1 MVSLKNKLPL
11 GLFAL
16 CAVSVVGM
24 KDTGV
29 FINEHVQKTYSGSE
43 IEFAIG
49 EKVEILQNKGNE
61 YYVQKGKAKVTIPQE
76 KILLTEVDVPTYKI
90 VKASPILDDNGKII
104 RSLFVDEYAVG
115 ISIDDTKA
123 KIKCN
128 DGTVGNVDRL
138 AIKKVSDK
146 RNNVTE
152 VQVKNNTVAK
162 SDNGK
167 KLNLNK
173 NQVVNVI
180 DFNNGLFVIQDN
192 GNFYNVEAKNLNIV
206 SGLKVDKA
214 VAVKVD
220 KAVAVKVDAKSDLSS
235 DEKEIQEVIKN
246 KEKITKDAKETKEVK
261 KAPAANPS
269 IAAKVINS
277 AENKLGSTYV
287 YGDTG
292 KDGYD
297 CSGLVYSIYNN
308 ELGISIPR
316 SSVSQSTFGKQV
328 SKSDLQ
334 EGDLVFFNTVGNGVS
349 HVGIYVGDGKFI
361 HASSG
366 QGKVM
371 TSSLDEGYYQERYVN
386 ATRVL

>member
-1 MVSLKNKLPL
+1 MFSLKNKLPL

-16 CAVSVVGM
+16 CAVSIVGM

-29 FINEHVQKTYSGSE
+29 FINEHVQKTYSGNE
-43 IEFAIG
+43 IDFSIG
-49 EKVEILQNKGNE
+49 EKVEVLERKGND
-61 YYVQKGKAKVTIPQE
+61 YFVQKGKAKVTIPQD
-76 KILLTEVDVPTYKI
+76 KILLTEVNVPTYKV

-104 RSLFVDEYAVG
+104 RSLFVDEYAIGV
-115 ISIDDTKA
+115 SANDDKV

-128 DGTVGNVDRL
+128 DGTIGNVDIKAL
-138 AIKKVSDK
+138 KKVADK
-146 RNNVTE
+146 RNNVTNVE
-152 VQVKNNTVAK
+152 VKNKTVAT

-173 NQVVNVI
+173 KQVVNVV
-180 DFNNGLFVIQDN
+180 DFADGHFVIEDN
-192 GNFYNVEAKNLNIV
+192 GANYNVPAKDLDIV
-206 SGLKVDKA
+206 SGIKLEREEENN
-214 VAVKVD
+214 
-220 KAVAVKVDAKSDLSS
+220 SDSIIS
-235 DEKEIQEVIKN
+235 NDEKEIQEAIKN
-246 KEKITKDAKETKEVK
+246 KNVIKVNFETKKV
-261 KAPAANPS
+261 AGPNAS
-269 IAAKVINS
+269 TAAKVISS
-277 AENKLGSTYV
+277 AEDKLGSTYV

-292 KDGYD
+292 KAGFD

-316 SSVSQSTFGKQV
+316 SSRTQSTFGQQV

-334 EGDLVFFNTVGNGVS
+334 EGDLVFFNTTGNGVS

-371 TSSLDEGYYQERYVN
+371 TSSLSEGYYQERYVN

>member
-1 MVSLKNKLPL
+1 MVSFKNKLPL

-16 CAVSVVGM
+16 CAVSIVGM

-29 FINEHVQKTYSGSE
+29 FINEHVQKTYSGNE
-43 IEFAIG
+43 IEFAVG
-49 EKVEILQNKGNE
+49 EKVEILESKGNE

-76 KILLTEVDVPTYKI
+76 KILLTEINVPTYQI

-104 RSLFVDEYAVG
+104 RNLFIDEFAIG
-115 ISIDDTKA
+115 ISIDKDKA

-128 DGTVGNVDRL
+128 DGTVGNVDRT
-138 AIKKVSDK
+138 KKKKISDK

-152 VQVKNNTVAK
+152 VKVKNNSVAR

-167 KLNLNK
+167 KLNLNRS
-173 NQVVNVI
+173 QIVNVI
-180 DFNNGLFVIQDN
+180 DYKEGLFIIEDK
-192 GNFYNVEAKNLNIV
+192 GNSYNVDAKNLDIV
-206 SGLKVDKA
+206 SGTKVERNEE
-214 VAVKVD
+214 VKRVQIQLLAD
-220 KAVAVKVDAKSDLSS
+220 
-235 DEKEIQEVIKN
+235 DEKEIQNVIK
-246 KEKITKDAKETKEVK
+246 TKEVK
-261 KAPAANPS
+261 ELNEFKIVAAPNSS
-269 IAAKVINS
+269 IAARVISS

-292 KDGYD
+292 KEGYD
-297 CSGLVYSIYNN
+297 CSGLIYSIYCN
-308 ELGISIPR
+308 ELGISLPR
-316 SSVSQSTFGKQV
+316 SSAAQSTFGKQV

-334 EGDLVFFNTVGNGVS
+334 EGDLVFFNTTGNGVS
-349 HVGIYVGDGKFI
+349 HVGIYIGGGKFI

-371 TSSLDEGYYQERYVN
+371 TSSLDEGYYEDRYVN

>member
-1 MVSLKNKLPL
+1 MESLKNKLPL

-16 CAVSVVGM
+16 CAISVVGM

-29 FINEHVQKTYSGSE
+29 FINEHVQKTYSGNE

-61 YYVQKGKAKVTIPQE
+61 YYIQKGKAKVTIPQE

-180 DFNNGLFVIQDN
+180 DFNNGFFVIQDN

-220 KAVAVKVDAKSDLSS
+220 AKSDLSF

-246 KEKITKDAKETKEVK
+246 KDKVNKESKEVK

-269 IAAKVINS
+269 IVAKVINS

>member
-1 MVSLKNKLPL
+1 MVSFKNKLPL

-16 CAVSVVGM
+16 CAVSIVGM

-29 FINEHVQKTYSGSE
+29 FINEHVQKTYSGNE
-43 IEFAIG
+43 IEFAVG
-49 EKVEILQNKGNE
+49 EKVEILENKGNE

-76 KILLTEVDVPTYKI
+76 KILLTEVNVPTYQI

-104 RSLFVDEYAVG
+104 RNLFIDEFAIG
-115 ISIDDTKA
+115 ISIDKDKA

-128 DGTVGNVDRL
+128 DGTVGNVDRTAL
-138 AIKKVSDK
+138 KKISDK

-152 VQVKNNTVAK
+152 VKVKNNSVAR

-173 NQVVNVI
+173 SQIVNVI
-180 DFNNGLFVIQDN
+180 DYKEGLFVIEDK
-192 GNFYNVEAKNLNIV
+192 GNSYNVDAKDLNIV
-206 SGLKVDKA
+206 SGIKVERNEEAK
-214 VAVKVD
+214 KVQIELLAD
-220 KAVAVKVDAKSDLSS
+220 
-235 DEKEIQEVIKN
+235 DEKEIKNVIK
-246 KEKITKDAKETKEVK
+246 TKEVK
-261 KAPAANPS
+261 ELNEFKRVAAPNSS
-269 IAAKVINS
+269 IAARVISS

-292 KDGYD
+292 KEGYD
-297 CSGLVYSIYNN
+297 CSGLVYSIYYN
-308 ELGISIPR
+308 ELGISLPR
-316 SSVSQSTFGKQV
+316 SSASQSTFGKQV

-334 EGDLVFFNTVGNGVS
+334 EGDLVFFNTTGNGVS
-349 HVGIYVGDGKFI
+349 HVGIYIGGGKFI

-371 TSSLDEGYYQERYVN
+371 TSSLDEGYYEDRYVN

>member
-1 MVSLKNKLPL
+1 MESLKNKLPL

-16 CAVSVVGM
+16 CAISVVGM

-29 FINEHVQKTYSGSE
+29 FINEHAQKTYSGNE

-61 YYVQKGKAKVTIPQE
+61 YYIQKGKAKVTIPQE

-115 ISIDDTKA
+115 ISIDDNKA

-173 NQVVNVI
+173 NQLVNVI

-220 KAVAVKVDAKSDLSS
+220 AKSDLSF

-246 KEKITKDAKETKEVK
+246 KDKVNKESKEVK

>member
-16 CAVSVVGM
+16 CAVSIVGM

-29 FINEHVQKTYSGSE
+29 FINEHVQKTYSGNE

-61 YYVQKGKAKVTIPQE
+61 YYIQKGKAKVTIPQE

-173 NQVVNVI
+173 NQLVNVI

-220 KAVAVKVDAKSDLSS
+220 AKSDLSF
-235 DEKEIQEVIKN
+235 DEKEIQEVIENKDKVN
-246 KEKITKDAKETKEVK
+246 KEIKEVK
-261 KAPAANPS
+261 KAPAVNPS

>member
-1 MVSLKNKLPL
+1 MVSFKNKLPL

-16 CAVSVVGM
+16 CAVSIVGM

-29 FINEHVQKTYSGSE
+29 FINEHVQKTYSGNE
-43 IEFAIG
+43 IEFAVG
-49 EKVEILQNKGNE
+49 EKVEILENKGNE

-76 KILLTEVDVPTYKI
+76 KILLTEINVPTYQI

-104 RSLFVDEYAVG
+104 RNLFIDEFAIG
-115 ISIDDTKA
+115 ISIDKDKA

-128 DGTVGNVDRL
+128 DGTVGNVDRTAL
-138 AIKKVSDK
+138 KKISDK

-152 VQVKNNTVAK
+152 VKVKNNSVAR

-167 KLNLNK
+167 KLNLNRS
-173 NQVVNVI
+173 QIVNVI
-180 DFNNGLFVIQDN
+180 DYKEGLFIIEDK
-192 GNFYNVEAKNLNIV
+192 GNSYNVDAKDLNIV
-206 SGLKVDKA
+206 SGIKVERNEEA
-214 VAVKVD
+214 RKVQIELLAD
-220 KAVAVKVDAKSDLSS
+220 
-235 DEKEIQEVIKN
+235 DEKEIKNVIK
-246 KEKITKDAKETKEVK
+246 TKEVK
-261 KAPAANPS
+261 ELNEFKRVAAPNSS
-269 IAAKVINS
+269 IAARVISS

-292 KDGYD
+292 KEGYD
-297 CSGLVYSIYNN
+297 CSGLVYSIYCN
-308 ELGISIPR
+308 ELGISLPR
-316 SSVSQSTFGKQV
+316 SSASQSTFGKQV

-334 EGDLVFFNTVGNGVS
+334 EGDLVFFNTTGNGVS
-349 HVGIYVGDGKFI
+349 HVGIYIGGGKFI

-371 TSSLDEGYYQERYVN
+371 TSSLDEGYYEDRYVN

>member
-16 CAVSVVGM
+16 CAVSIVGM

-43 IEFAIG
+43 IEFSIG
-49 EKVEILQNKGNE
+49 EKVEILENKGNE

-76 KILLTEVDVPTYKI
+76 KILLTEVNVPTYKV
-90 VKASPILDDNGKII
+90 VKASPLLDDNGKII
-104 RSLFVDEYAVG
+104 RNLFIDEYAIG
-115 ISIDDTKA
+115 ISIDNNKA

-128 DGTVGNVDRL
+128 DGTVGSVDRTAL
-138 AIKKVSDK
+138 KKISDK

-152 VQVKNNTVAK
+152 VQVKNNTVAR

-167 KLNLNK
+167 KINLNK
-173 NQVVNVI
+173 NQVVNVV
-180 DFNNGLFVIQDN
+180 DYNNGFFVIQDN
-192 GNFYNVEAKNLNIV
+192 GNYYNVEAKNLNIV
-206 SGLKVDKA
+206 SGLKQEKTED
-214 VAVKVD
+214 KVD
-220 KAVAVKVDAKSDLSS
+220 EKSLLSA
-235 DEKEIQEVIKN
+235 DEREIQEAIKN
-246 KEKITKDAKETKEVK
+246 KDLKEIKEFK
-261 KAPAANPS
+261 KAAAPNAS
-269 IAAKVINS
+269 IAGKVISS
-277 AENKLGSTYV
+277 AESKLGSTYV

-292 KDGYD
+292 KEGYD
-297 CSGLVYSIYNN
+297 CSGLVYSIYND

-334 EGDLVFFNTVGNGVS
+334 EGDLVFFNTTGNGVS

-371 TSSLDEGYYQERYVN
+371 TSSLTEDYYQDRYVN
-386 ATRVL
+386 ATRII

>member
-16 CAVSVVGM
+16 CAVSIVGM

-43 IEFAIG
+43 IEFSIG
-49 EKVEILQNKGNE
+49 EKVEILENKGNE

-76 KILLTEVDVPTYKI
+76 KILLTEVNVPTYKV

-104 RSLFVDEYAVG
+104 RNLFIDEYAIG
-115 ISIDDTKA
+115 ISIDNNKA

-128 DGTVGNVDRL
+128 DGTVGSVDRTAL
-138 AIKKVSDK
+138 KKISDK

-152 VQVKNNTVAK
+152 VQVKNNTVAR

-167 KLNLNK
+167 KINLNK
-173 NQVVNVI
+173 NQVVNVV
-180 DFNNGLFVIQDN
+180 DYNNGFFVIQDN
-192 GNFYNVEAKNLNIV
+192 GNYYNVEAKNLNIV
-206 SGLKVDKA
+206 SGLKQEKTED
-214 VAVKVD
+214 KVD
-220 KAVAVKVDAKSDLSS
+220 EKSLLSA
-235 DEKEIQEVIKN
+235 DEREIQEAIKN
-246 KEKITKDAKETKEVK
+246 KDLKEIKEFK
-261 KAPAANPS
+261 KAAAPNAS
-269 IAAKVINS
+269 IAGKVISS
-277 AENKLGSTYV
+277 AESKLGSTYV

-292 KDGYD
+292 KEGYD
-297 CSGLVYSIYNN
+297 CSGLVYSIYND

-334 EGDLVFFNTVGNGVS
+334 EGDLVFFNTTGNGVS

-371 TSSLDEGYYQERYVN
+371 TSSLTEDYYQDRYVN
-386 ATRVL
+386 ATRII

>member
-1 MVSLKNKLPL
+1 MLVLVSFKNKLPL

-16 CAVSVVGM
+16 CAVSIVGM

-29 FINEHVQKTYSGSE
+29 FINEHVQKTYSGNE
-43 IEFAIG
+43 IEFAVG
-49 EKVEILQNKGNE
+49 EKVEILESKGNE

-76 KILLTEVDVPTYKI
+76 KILLTEINVPTYQI

-104 RSLFVDEYAVG
+104 RNLFIDEFAIG
-115 ISIDDTKA
+115 ISIDKDKA

-128 DGTVGNVDRL
+128 DGTVGNVDRTAL
-138 AIKKVSDK
+138 KKISDK

-152 VQVKNNTVAK
+152 VKVKNNSVAR

-167 KLNLNK
+167 KLNLNRS
-173 NQVVNVI
+173 QIVNVI
-180 DFNNGLFVIQDN
+180 DYKEGLFIIEDK
-192 GNFYNVEAKNLNIV
+192 GNSYNVDAKNLDIV
-206 SGLKVDKA
+206 SGTKVERNEE
-214 VAVKVD
+214 VKRVQIQLLAD
-220 KAVAVKVDAKSDLSS
+220 
-235 DEKEIQEVIKN
+235 DEKEIQNVIK
-246 KEKITKDAKETKEVK
+246 TKEVK
-261 KAPAANPS
+261 ELNEFKIVAAPNSS
-269 IAAKVINS
+269 IAARVISS

-292 KDGYD
+292 KEGYD
-297 CSGLVYSIYNN
+297 CSGLIYSIYCN
-308 ELGISIPR
+308 ELGISLPR
-316 SSVSQSTFGKQV
+316 SSAAQSTFGKQV

-334 EGDLVFFNTVGNGVS
+334 EGDLVFFNTTGNGVS
-349 HVGIYVGDGKFI
+349 HVGIYIGGGKFI

-371 TSSLDEGYYQERYVN
+371 TSSLDEGYYEDRYVN

>member
-1 MVSLKNKLPL
+1 MESLKNKLPL

-16 CAVSVVGM
+16 CAISVVGM

-29 FINEHVQKTYSGSE
+29 FINEHVQKTYSGNE

-61 YYVQKGKAKVTIPQE
+61 YYIQKGKAKVTIPQE

-115 ISIDDTKA
+115 ISIDDSKA

-220 KAVAVKVDAKSDLSS
+220 AKSDLSF

-246 KEKITKDAKETKEVK
+246 KDKVNKESKEVK

>member
-1 MVSLKNKLPL
+1 MESLKNKLPL

-16 CAVSVVGM
+16 CAISVVGM

-29 FINEHVQKTYSGSE
+29 FINEHVQKTYSGNE

-61 YYVQKGKAKVTIPQE
+61 YYIQKGKAKVTIPQE

-220 KAVAVKVDAKSDLSS
+220 AKSDLSF

-246 KEKITKDAKETKEVK
+246 KDKVNKESKEVK

-349 HVGIYVGDGKFI
+349 HVGIYVGNGKFI

>member
-1 MVSLKNKLPL
+1 MESLKNKLPL

-16 CAVSVVGM
+16 CAISVVGM

-29 FINEHVQKTYSGSE
+29 FINEHVQKTYSGNE

-61 YYVQKGKAKVTIPQE
+61 YYIQKGKAKVTIPQE

-206 SGLKVDKA
+206 SDL
-214 VAVKVD
+214 KVD
-220 KAVAVKVDAKSDLSS
+220 KAVAVKVDAKSDLSF

-246 KEKITKDAKETKEVK
+246 KDKVNKESKEVK

>member
-16 CAVSVVGM
+16 CAVSIVGM

-29 FINEHVQKTYSGSE
+29 FINEHVQKTYSGNE
-43 IEFAIG
+43 IEFAVG
-49 EKVEILQNKGNE
+49 EKVEILESKGNE

-76 KILLTEVDVPTYKI
+76 KILLTEINVPTYQI

-104 RSLFVDEYAVG
+104 RNLFIDEFAIG
-115 ISIDDTKA
+115 ISIDKDKA

-128 DGTVGNVDRL
+128 DGTVGNVDRTAL
-138 AIKKVSDK
+138 KKISDK

-152 VQVKNNTVAK
+152 VKVKNNSVAR

-167 KLNLNK
+167 KLNLNRS
-173 NQVVNVI
+173 QIVNVI
-180 DFNNGLFVIQDN
+180 DYKEGLFIIEDK
-192 GNFYNVEAKNLNIV
+192 GNSYNVDAKNLDIV
-206 SGLKVDKA
+206 SGTKVERNEE
-214 VAVKVD
+214 VKRVQIQLLAD
-220 KAVAVKVDAKSDLSS
+220 
-235 DEKEIQEVIKN
+235 DEKEIQNVIK
-246 KEKITKDAKETKEVK
+246 TKEVK
-261 KAPAANPS
+261 ELNEFKIVAAPNSS
-269 IAAKVINS
+269 IAARVISS

-292 KDGYD
+292 KEGYD
-297 CSGLVYSIYNN
+297 CSGLIYSIYCN
-308 ELGISIPR
+308 ELGISLPR
-316 SSVSQSTFGKQV
+316 SSAAQSTFGKQV

-334 EGDLVFFNTVGNGVS
+334 EGDLVFFNTTGNGVS
-349 HVGIYVGDGKFI
+349 HVGIYIGGGKFI

-371 TSSLDEGYYQERYVN
+371 TSSLDEGYYEDRYVN

>member
-1 MVSLKNKLPL
+1 MVSFKNKLPL

-16 CAVSVVGM
+16 CAVSIVGM

-29 FINEHVQKTYSGSE
+29 FINEHVQKTYSGNE
-43 IEFAIG
+43 IEFAVG
-49 EKVEILQNKGNE
+49 EKVEILENKGNE

-76 KILLTEVDVPTYKI
+76 KILLTEVNVPTYQI

-104 RSLFVDEYAVG
+104 RNLFIDEFAIG
-115 ISIDDTKA
+115 ISIDKDKA

-128 DGTVGNVDRL
+128 DGTVGNVDRAAL
-138 AIKKVSDK
+138 KKISDK

-152 VQVKNNTVAK
+152 VKVKNNSVAR

-167 KLNLNK
+167 KLNLNRS
-173 NQVVNVI
+173 QIVNVI
-180 DFNNGLFVIQDN
+180 DYKEGLFIIEDK
-192 GNFYNVEAKNLNIV
+192 GNSYNVDAKNLDIV
-206 SGLKVDKA
+206 SGTKVERNEE
-214 VAVKVD
+214 VKRVQIQLLAD
-220 KAVAVKVDAKSDLSS
+220 
-235 DEKEIQEVIKN
+235 DEKEIQNVIK
-246 KEKITKDAKETKEVK
+246 TKEVK
-261 KAPAANPS
+261 ELNEFKIVAAPNSS
-269 IAAKVINS
+269 IAARVISS

-292 KDGYD
+292 KEGYD
-297 CSGLVYSIYNN
+297 CSGLIYSIYCN
-308 ELGISIPR
+308 ELGISLPR
-316 SSVSQSTFGKQV
+316 SSAAQSTFGKQV

-334 EGDLVFFNTVGNGVS
+334 EGDLVFFNTTGNGVS
-349 HVGIYVGDGKFI
+349 HVGIYIGGGKFI

-371 TSSLDEGYYQERYVN
+371 TSSLDEGYYEDRYVN

>member
-1 MVSLKNKLPL
+1 MFSLKNKLPL

-16 CAVSVVGM
+16 CAVSIVGM

-29 FINEHVQKTYSGSE
+29 FINEHVQKTYSGNE
-43 IEFAIG
+43 IDFSIG
-49 EKVEILQNKGNE
+49 ERVEVLERKGND
-61 YYVQKGKAKVTIPQE
+61 YFVQKGKAKVTIPQD
-76 KILLTEVDVPTYKI
+76 KILLTEVNVPTYKV

-104 RSLFVDEYAVG
+104 RSLFVDEYAIGV
-115 ISIDDTKA
+115 SANDDKV

-128 DGTVGNVDRL
+128 DGTIGNVDIKAL
-138 AIKKVSDK
+138 KKVADK
-146 RNNVTE
+146 RNNVTNVE
-152 VQVKNNTVAK
+152 VKNKTVAT

-173 NQVVNVI
+173 KQVVYVV
-180 DFNNGLFVIQDN
+180 DFADGLFVIEDN
-192 GNFYNVEAKNLNIV
+192 GANYNVPAKDLDIV
-206 SGLKVDKA
+206 SGIKLEKEEENN
-214 VAVKVD
+214 
-220 KAVAVKVDAKSDLSS
+220 SDSIIS
-235 DEKEIQEVIKN
+235 NDEKEIQEAIKN
-246 KEKITKDAKETKEVK
+246 KNVIKVNFETK
-261 KAPAANPS
+261 KAPGPNAS
-269 IAAKVINS
+269 IAAKVISS
-277 AENKLGSTYV
+277 AEDKLGSTYV

-292 KDGYD
+292 KAGFD
-297 CSGLVYSIYNN
+297 CSGLVYSIYND

-316 SSVSQSTFGKQV
+316 SSRTQSTFGQQV

-334 EGDLVFFNTVGNGVS
+334 EGDLVFFNTTGNGVS

-371 TSSLDEGYYQERYVN
+371 TSSLSEEYYQDRYVN

>member
-1 MVSLKNKLPL
+1 MVSFKNKLPL

-16 CAVSVVGM
+16 CAVSIVGM

-29 FINEHVQKTYSGSE
+29 FINEHVQKTYSGNE
-43 IEFAIG
+43 IDFSIG
-49 EKVEILQNKGNE
+49 EKVEVLERKGNDFFI
-61 YYVQKGKAKVTIPQE
+61 QKGKAKVTIPQD
-76 KILLTEVDVPTYKI
+76 KILLTEVNVPTYQI

-115 ISIDDTKA
+115 ISVDNTTA

-128 DGTVGNVDRL
+128 DGTVGNVNRNAL
-138 AIKKVSDK
+138 KKVADK

-152 VQVKNNTVAK
+152 VEVKNNTVAR

-167 KLNLNK
+167 KINLNRK
-173 NQVVNVI
+173 QVVDVI
-180 DFNNGLFVIQDN
+180 DYKN
-192 GNFYNVEAKNLNIV
+192 GNFVIDEKGTSYNVEAKDLNLV
-206 SGLKVDKA
+206 SG
-214 VAVKVD
+214 VKVE
-220 KAVAVKVDAKSDLSS
+220 KVQYNKDESILSS
-235 DEKEIQEVIKN
+235 DEKNIEEAIRN
-246 KEKITKDAKETKEVK
+246 KEGLKVNFESK
-261 KAPAANPS
+261 KVPAASAS
-269 IAAKVINS
+269 IVARVISS

-292 KDGYD
+292 SEGFD
-297 CSGLVYSIYNN
+297 CSGLVYSIYND

-316 SSVSQSTFGKQV
+316 SSRTQSTFGKQV

-334 EGDLVFFNTVGNGVS
+334 EGDLVFFNTTGNGVS

-371 TSSLDEGYYQERYVN
+371 TSSLTEGYYQERYVN

>member
-1 MVSLKNKLPL
+1 MFSFKNKLPL
-11 GLFAL
+11 GIFAL
-16 CAVSVVGM
+16 CAVSIVGM

-29 FINEHVQKTYSGSE
+29 FINEHVQKTYSGNE
-43 IEFAIG
+43 IDFSIG
-49 EKVEILQNKGNE
+49 EKVEVLERKGND
-61 YYVQKGKAKVTIPQE
+61 YFVQKGKAKVTVPQD
-76 KILLTEVDVPTYKI
+76 KILLTEVNVPTYKV

-115 ISIDDTKA
+115 VSVNNDKV

-128 DGTVGNVDRL
+128 DGTVGNVDVKAL
-138 AIKKVSDK
+138 KKVADK
-146 RNNVTE
+146 RNNATNVE
-152 VQVKNNTVAK
+152 VKNKTVAT

-173 NQVVNVI
+173 KQVVNVV
-180 DFNNGLFVIQDN
+180 DFADGLFVIEESGLN
-192 GNFYNVEAKNLNIV
+192 YNVPAKDLDIV
-206 SGLKVDKA
+206 SGLKIE
-214 VAVKVD
+214 KVPEID
-220 KAVAVKVDAKSDLSS
+220 NASLVSN
-235 DEKEIQEVIKN
+235 DEKEIQEAIKN
-246 KEKITKDAKETKEVK
+246 KNVIKVNFETK
-261 KAPAANPS
+261 KAPGPNAS
-269 IAAKVINS
+269 TAAKVISS
-277 AENKLGSTYV
+277 AEEKLGSTYV

-292 KDGYD
+292 KAGFD
-297 CSGLVYSIYNN
+297 CSGLVYSIYND

-316 SSVSQSTFGKQV
+316 SSITQSTFGQQV

-334 EGDLVFFNTVGNGVS
+334 EGDLVFFNTTGNGVS

-371 TSSLDEGYYQERYVN
+371 TSSLSEEYYQDRYVN

>member
-1 MVSLKNKLPL
+1 MESLKKKLPL

-16 CAVSVVGM
+16 CAISVVGM

-29 FINEHVQKTYSGSE
+29 FINEHVQKTYSGNE

-61 YYVQKGKAKVTIPQE
+61 YYIQKGKAKVTIPQE

-220 KAVAVKVDAKSDLSS
+220 AKSDLSF

-246 KEKITKDAKETKEVK
+246 KDKVNKESKEVK

-269 IAAKVINS
+269 IVAKVINS

-297 CSGLVYSIYNN
+297 CSGLIYSIYNN

>member
-1 MVSLKNKLPL
+1 MESLKNKLPL

-16 CAVSVVGM
+16 CAISVVGM

-29 FINEHVQKTYSGSE
+29 FINEHVQKTYSGNE

-61 YYVQKGKAKVTIPQE
+61 YYIQKGKAKVTIPQE

-115 ISIDDTKA
+115 ISIDDNKA

-138 AIKKVSDK
+138 AIKKVSNK

-173 NQVVNVI
+173 NQLVNVI

-220 KAVAVKVDAKSDLSS
+220 AKSDLSF

-246 KEKITKDAKETKEVK
+246 KDKVNKESKEVK

>member
-1 MVSLKNKLPL
+1 MVSFKNKLPL

-16 CAVSVVGM
+16 CAVSIVGM

-29 FINEHVQKTYSGSE
+29 FINEHVQKTYSGNE
-43 IEFAIG
+43 IEFAVG
-49 EKVEILQNKGNE
+49 EKVEILENKGNE

-76 KILLTEVDVPTYKI
+76 KILLTEVNVPTYQI

-104 RSLFVDEYAVG
+104 RNLFIDEFAIG
-115 ISIDDTKA
+115 ISIDKDKA

-128 DGTVGNVDRL
+128 DGTVGNVDRAAL
-138 AIKKVSDK
+138 KKISDK

-152 VQVKNNTVAK
+152 VKVKNNSVAR

-167 KLNLNK
+167 KLNLNRS
-173 NQVVNVI
+173 QIVNVI
-180 DFNNGLFVIQDN
+180 DYKEGLFIIEDK
-192 GNFYNVEAKNLNIV
+192 GNSYNVDAKNLDIV
-206 SGLKVDKA
+206 SGTKVERNEE
-214 VAVKVD
+214 VKRVQIQLL
-220 KAVAVKVDAKSDLSS
+220 SD
-235 DEKEIQEVIKN
+235 DEKEIQNVIK
-246 KEKITKDAKETKEVK
+246 TKEVK
-261 KAPAANPS
+261 ELNEFKRVAAPNSS
-269 IAAKVINS
+269 IAARVISS

-292 KDGYD
+292 KEGYD
-297 CSGLVYSIYNN
+297 CSGLVYSIYCN
-308 ELGISIPR
+308 ELGISLPR
-316 SSVSQSTFGKQV
+316 SSASQSTFGKQV

-334 EGDLVFFNTVGNGVS
+334 EGDLVFFNTTGNGVS
-349 HVGIYVGDGKFI
+349 HVGIYIGGGKFI

-371 TSSLDEGYYQERYVN
+371 TSSLDEGYYEDRYVN

>member
-16 CAVSVVGM
+16 CAVSIVGM

-29 FINEHVQKTYSGSE
+29 FINEHVQKTYTGNE

-173 NQVVNVI
+173 NQLVNVI
-180 DFNNGLFVIQDN
+180 DFNNGLFIIQDN

-220 KAVAVKVDAKSDLSS
+220 AKSDLSF

-246 KEKITKDAKETKEVK
+246 KDKVNKEIKEVK
-261 KAPAANPS
+261 KAPAVNPS

-371 TSSLDEGYYQERYVN
+371 TSSLTEGYYQERYVN

>member
-1 MVSLKNKLPL
+1 MVSFKNKLPL

-16 CAVSVVGM
+16 CAVSIVGM

-29 FINEHVQKTYSGSE
+29 FINEHVQKTYSGNE
-43 IEFAIG
+43 IEFAVG
-49 EKVEILQNKGNE
+49 EKVEILENKGNE

-76 KILLTEVDVPTYKI
+76 KILLTEINVPTYQI

-104 RSLFVDEYAVG
+104 RNLFIDEFAIG
-115 ISIDDTKA
+115 ISIDKDKA

-128 DGTVGNVDRL
+128 DGTVGNVDRTAL
-138 AIKKVSDK
+138 KKISDK

-152 VQVKNNTVAK
+152 VKVKNNSVAR

-173 NQVVNVI
+173 SQIVNVI
-180 DFNNGLFVIQDN
+180 DYKEGLFVIEDK
-192 GNFYNVEAKNLNIV
+192 GNSYNVDAKDLNIV
-206 SGLKVDKA
+206 SGIKVERNEEAK
-214 VAVKVD
+214 KVQIELLAD
-220 KAVAVKVDAKSDLSS
+220 
-235 DEKEIQEVIKN
+235 DEKEIKNVIK
-246 KEKITKDAKETKEVK
+246 TKEVK
-261 KAPAANPS
+261 ELNEFKRVAAPNSS
-269 IAAKVINS
+269 IAARVISS

-292 KDGYD
+292 KEGYD
-297 CSGLVYSIYNN
+297 CSGLVYSIYCN
-308 ELGISIPR
+308 ELGISLPR
-316 SSVSQSTFGKQV
+316 SSASQSTFGKQV

-334 EGDLVFFNTVGNGVS
+334 EGDLVFFNTTGNGVS
-349 HVGIYVGDGKFI
+349 HVGIYIGGGKFI

-371 TSSLDEGYYQERYVN
+371 TSSLDEGYYEDRYVN

>member
-1 MVSLKNKLPL
+1 MVSFKNKLPL

-16 CAVSVVGM
+16 CAVSIVGM

-29 FINEHVQKTYSGSE
+29 FINEHVQKTYSGNE
-43 IEFAIG
+43 IEFAVG
-49 EKVEILQNKGNE
+49 EKVEILENKGNE

-76 KILLTEVDVPTYKI
+76 KILLTEINVPTYQI

-104 RSLFVDEYAVG
+104 RNLFIDEFAIG
-115 ISIDDTKA
+115 ISIDKDKA

-128 DGTVGNVDRL
+128 DGTVGNVDRTAL
-138 AIKKVSDK
+138 KKISDK

-152 VQVKNNTVAK
+152 VKVKNNSVAR

-173 NQVVNVI
+173 SQIVNVI
-180 DFNNGLFVIQDN
+180 DYKEGLFVIEDK
-192 GNFYNVEAKNLNIV
+192 GNSYNVDAKDLNIV
-206 SGLKVDKA
+206 SGIKVERNEE
-214 VAVKVD
+214 VK
-220 KAVAVKVDAKSDLSS
+220 KVQIELLAD
-235 DEKEIQEVIKN
+235 DEKEIKNVIK
-246 KEKITKDAKETKEVK
+246 TKEVK
-261 KAPAANPS
+261 ELNEFKRVAAPNSS
-269 IAAKVINS
+269 IAARVISS

-292 KDGYD
+292 KEGYD
-297 CSGLVYSIYNN
+297 CSGLVYSIYCN
-308 ELGISIPR
+308 ELGISLPR
-316 SSVSQSTFGKQV
+316 SSASQSTFGKQV

-334 EGDLVFFNTVGNGVS
+334 EGDLVFFNTTGNGVS
-349 HVGIYVGDGKFI
+349 HVGIYIGGGKFI

-371 TSSLDEGYYQERYVN
+371 TSSLDEGYYEDRYVN

>member
-1 MVSLKNKLPL
+1 MFSFKNKLPL

-16 CAVSVVGM
+16 CAVSIVGM

-29 FINEHVQKTYSGSE
+29 FINEHVQKAYSGNE
-43 IEFAIG
+43 IDFSIG
-49 EKVEILQNKGNE
+49 EKVEVLERKGND
-61 YYVQKGKAKVTIPQE
+61 YFVQKGKAKVTIPQD
-76 KILLTEVDVPTYKI
+76 KILLTEVNVPTYKV

-104 RSLFVDEYAVG
+104 RSLFVDEYAIGV
-115 ISIDDTKA
+115 STNNDKA

-128 DGTVGNVDRL
+128 DGTVGNVDIKAL
-138 AIKKVSDK
+138 KKVADK
-146 RNNVTE
+146 RNNVTNVE
-152 VQVKNNTVAK
+152 VKNKTVAT

-173 NQVVNVI
+173 KQVVNVV
-180 DFNNGLFVIQDN
+180 DFADGLFVIEDKGIN
-192 GNFYNVEAKNLNIV
+192 YNVPAKDLDIV
-206 SGLKVDKA
+206 SGIKIETEEA
-214 VAVKVD
+214 NN
-220 KAVAVKVDAKSDLSS
+220 SDSVIS
-235 DEKEIQEVIKN
+235 NDEKEIQEAIKN
-246 KEKITKDAKETKEVK
+246 KNVIKVNFEAK
-261 KAPAANPS
+261 KAPGPNVS
-269 IAAKVINS
+269 IAAKVISS
-277 AENKLGSTYV
+277 AEDKLGSTYV

-292 KDGYD
+292 KAGFD
-297 CSGLVYSIYNN
+297 CSGLVYSIYND

-316 SSVSQSTFGKQV
+316 SSRTQSTFGQQV

-334 EGDLVFFNTVGNGVS
+334 EGDLVFFNTTGNGVS

-371 TSSLDEGYYQERYVN
+371 TSSLSEEYYQDRYVN

>member
-1 MVSLKNKLPL
+1 MESLKNKLPL

-16 CAVSVVGM
+16 CAISVVGM

-29 FINEHVQKTYSGSE
+29 FINEHVQKTYSGNE

-61 YYVQKGKAKVTIPQE
+61 YYIQKGKAKVTIPQE

-115 ISIDDTKA
+115 ISIDDNKA

-173 NQVVNVI
+173 NQLVNVI

-220 KAVAVKVDAKSDLSS
+220 AKSDLSF

-246 KEKITKDAKETKEVK
+246 KDKVNKESKEVK

>member
-1 MVSLKNKLPL
+1 MESLKNKLPL

-16 CAVSVVGM
+16 CAISVVGM

-29 FINEHVQKTYSGSE
+29 FINEHVQKTYSGNE

-61 YYVQKGKAKVTIPQE
+61 YYIQKGKAKVTIPQE

-220 KAVAVKVDAKSDLSS
+220 AKSDLSF

-246 KEKITKDAKETKEVK
+246 KDKVNKESKEVK

-361 HASSG
+361 HASSV

>member
-1 MVSLKNKLPL
+1 MESLKNKLPL

-16 CAVSVVGM
+16 CAISVVGM

-29 FINEHVQKTYSGSE
+29 FINEHVQKTYSGNE

-61 YYVQKGKAKVTIPQE
+61 YYIQKGKAKVTIPQE

-115 ISIDDTKA
+115 ISIDDSKA

-220 KAVAVKVDAKSDLSS
+220 AKSDLSF

-246 KEKITKDAKETKEVK
+246 KDKVNKESKEVK
-261 KAPAANPS
+261 KVPAANPS

>member
-1 MVSLKNKLPL
+1 MESLKNKLPL

-16 CAVSVVGM
+16 CAISVVGM

-29 FINEHVQKTYSGSE
+29 FINEHVQKTYSGNE

-61 YYVQKGKAKVTIPQE
+61 YYIQKGKAKVTIPQE
-76 KILLTEVDVPTYKI
+76 KILLTEVDVSTYKI

-220 KAVAVKVDAKSDLSS
+220 AKSDLSF

-246 KEKITKDAKETKEVK
+246 KDKVNKEIKEVK
-261 KAPAANPS
+261 KASSVNPS

>member
-16 CAVSVVGM
+16 CAISVVGM

-29 FINEHVQKTYSGSE
+29 FINEHVQKTYSGNE

-61 YYVQKGKAKVTIPQE
+61 YYVQKGKAKVSIPQE

-220 KAVAVKVDAKSDLSS
+220 AKSDLSF

-246 KEKITKDAKETKEVK
+246 KDKVNKESKEVK

-334 EGDLVFFNTVGNGVS
+334 EGDLVFFNTVGSGVS

>member
-1 MVSLKNKLPL
+1 MVSFKNKLPL

-16 CAVSVVGM
+16 CAVSIVGM

-29 FINEHVQKTYSGSE
+29 FINEHVQKTYSGNE
-43 IEFAIG
+43 IDFSIG
-49 EKVEILQNKGNE
+49 EKVEVLERKGNDFF
-61 YYVQKGKAKVTIPQE
+61 VQKGKAKVTIPQD
-76 KILLTEVDVPTYKI
+76 KILLTEVNVPTYQI

-115 ISIDDTKA
+115 ISVDNTTA

-128 DGTVGNVDRL
+128 DGTVGNVNRNAL
-138 AIKKVSDK
+138 KKVADK

-152 VQVKNNTVAK
+152 VEVKNNTVAR

-167 KLNLNK
+167 KINLNRK
-173 NQVVNVI
+173 QVVDVI
-180 DFNNGLFVIQDN
+180 DYKN
-192 GNFYNVEAKNLNIV
+192 GNFVIDEKGTSYNVEAKDLNLV
-206 SGLKVDKA
+206 SG
-214 VAVKVD
+214 VKVE
-220 KAVAVKVDAKSDLSS
+220 KVQYNKDESILSS
-235 DEKEIQEVIKN
+235 DEKNIEEAIRN
-246 KEKITKDAKETKEVK
+246 KEGLKVNFESK
-261 KAPAANPS
+261 KVPAASAS
-269 IAAKVINS
+269 IVAKVISS

-292 KDGYD
+292 SEGFD
-297 CSGLVYSIYNN
+297 CSGLVYSIYND

-316 SSVSQSTFGKQV
+316 SSRTQSTFGKQV

-334 EGDLVFFNTVGNGVS
+334 EGDLVFFNTTGNGVS

-371 TSSLDEGYYQERYVN
+371 TSSLTEGYYQERYVN

>member
-1 MVSLKNKLPL
+1 MVSFKNKLPL

-16 CAVSVVGM
+16 CAVSIVGM

-29 FINEHVQKTYSGSE
+29 FINEHVQKTYSGNE
-43 IEFAIG
+43 IEFAVG
-49 EKVEILQNKGNE
+49 EKVEILENKGNE

-76 KILLTEVDVPTYKI
+76 KILLTEVNVPTYQI

-104 RSLFVDEYAVG
+104 RNLFIDEFAIG
-115 ISIDDTKA
+115 ISIDKDKA

-128 DGTVGNVDRL
+128 DGTVGNVDRAAL
-138 AIKKVSDK
+138 KKISDK

-152 VQVKNNTVAK
+152 VKVKNNSVAR

-167 KLNLNK
+167 KLNLNRS
-173 NQVVNVI
+173 QIVNVI
-180 DFNNGLFVIQDN
+180 DYKEGLFIIEDK
-192 GNFYNVEAKNLNIV
+192 GNSYNVDAKNLDIV
-206 SGLKVDKA
+206 SGTKVERNEE
-214 VAVKVD
+214 VKRVQIQLL
-220 KAVAVKVDAKSDLSS
+220 SD
-235 DEKEIQEVIKN
+235 DEKEIQNVIK
-246 KEKITKDAKETKEVK
+246 TKEVK
-261 KAPAANPS
+261 ELNEFKRVAAPNSS
-269 IAAKVINS
+269 IAARVISS

-292 KDGYD
+292 KEGYD
-297 CSGLVYSIYNN
+297 CSGLVYSIYCN
-308 ELGISIPR
+308 ELGISLPR

-334 EGDLVFFNTVGNGVS
+334 EGDLVFFNTTGNGVS
-349 HVGIYVGDGKFI
+349 HVGIYIGGGKFI

-371 TSSLDEGYYQERYVN
+371 TSSLDEGYYEDRYVN

>member
-1 MVSLKNKLPL
+1 MVSFKNKLPL

-16 CAVSVVGM
+16 CAVSIVGM

-29 FINEHVQKTYSGSE
+29 FINEHVQRTYSGNE
-43 IEFAIG
+43 IEFSIG
-49 EKVEILQNKGNE
+49 EKVEILGNKGSE

-76 KILLTEVDVPTYKI
+76 KILLTEVNVPTYQI

-104 RSLFVDEYAVG
+104 RSLFIDEYAVG
-115 ISIDDTKA
+115 ISVDTTTA

-128 DGTVGNVDRL
+128 DGTIGNVSRTAL
-138 AIKKVSDK
+138 KKVSDK

-152 VQVKNNTVAK
+152 VKVKNNTVAR
-162 SDNGK
+162 SDSGK
-167 KLNLNK
+167 KLNLNR
-173 NQVVNVI
+173 NQVVNVV
-180 DFNNGLFVIQDN
+180 DFDNGLFVIEN
-192 GNFYNVEAKNLNIV
+192 KGTSYNVDGKDLDIL
-206 SGLKVDKA
+206 SGLKVEKP

-220 KAVAVKVDAKSDLSS
+220 EKAAFSA
-235 DEKEIQEVIKN
+235 DEKEIQEVIKYKDV
-246 KEKITKDAKETKEVK
+246 KEFK
-261 KAPAANPS
+261 KVAAPDS
-269 IAAKVINS
+269 STAAKVISS

-292 KDGYD
+292 KEGYD
-297 CSGLVYSIYNN
+297 CSGLVYSIYCN
-308 ELGISIPR
+308 ELGISLPR
-316 SSVSQSTFGKQV
+316 SSASQSTFGKQV

-334 EGDLVFFNTVGNGVS
+334 EGDLVFFNTTGNGVS

-371 TSSLDEGYYQERYVN
+371 TSSLSEGYYQDRFVN

>member
-1 MVSLKNKLPL
+1 MKSLKNKLPL

-16 CAVSVVGM
+16 CAISVVGM

-29 FINEHVQKTYSGSE
+29 FINEHVQKTYSGNE

-61 YYVQKGKAKVTIPQE
+61 YYIQKGKAKVTIPQE

-180 DFNNGLFVIQDN
+180 DFNNGFFVIQDN

-220 KAVAVKVDAKSDLSS
+220 AKSDLSF

-246 KEKITKDAKETKEVK
+246 KDKVNKESKEVK

>member
-16 CAVSVVGM
+16 CAVSIVGM

-29 FINEHVQKTYSGSE
+29 FINEHVQKTYSGNE

-220 KAVAVKVDAKSDLSS
+220 AKSDLSF

-246 KEKITKDAKETKEVK
+246 KDKVNKEIKEVK
-261 KAPAANPS
+261 KASSVNPS

>member
-16 CAVSVVGM
+16 CAVSIVGM

-29 FINEHVQKTYSGSE
+29 FINEHVQKTYTGNE

-49 EKVEILQNKGNE
+49 EKVEILQNKGND

-173 NQVVNVI
+173 NQLVNVI

-220 KAVAVKVDAKSDLSS
+220 AKSDLSF

-246 KEKITKDAKETKEVK
+246 KDKVNKEIKEVK
-261 KAPAANPS
+261 KAPAVNPS